1 MKYLVLYFF
10 LFLTACCNAGTI
22 DPSVDDSKYIE
33 YGKGYEC
40 VLPIMGILND
50 NLNSNFRASCVVIDR
65 YHILT
70 AAHVVQDSIT
80 QHVLYENKAYP
91 CLIVAI
97 HAKFNMKEKSAYDIA
112 IARLQRPIDLDFYPD
127 LYDNDD
133 EKGKIC
139 GMAGYG
145 FHGNF
150 KTGFLFNSYDNK
162 KRAGSNIIDD
172 IEGDVLTYSINNT
185 NKTSLEFLISP
196 GDSGGG
202 LFIDK
207 KLAGIHSFIYSKKGK
222 ADGKYGNVGCST
234 RISKYVEWI
243 RKTKQ
248 IIKQVIGEQN
258 EKKRMQPAAS
268 HKN

>member
-1 MKYLVLYFF
+1 MKCLALLFFVLGFSSVY
-10 LFLTACCNAGTI
+10 AGTI
-22 DPSVDDSKYIE
+22 DPSVSDDKYIK
-33 YGKGYEC
+33 YGEDYEC

-50 NLNSNFRASCVVIDR
+50 NLNSNFRGSCILIDR

-97 HAKFNMKEKSAYDIA
+97 HAKFDMTKKACHDIA
-112 IARLQRPIDLDFYPD
+112 IARLQRAIDLDFYPS
-127 LYDNDD
+127 LYEDND
-133 EKGKIC
+133 ETGKVC

-150 KTGFLFNSYDNK
+150 KTGYLMSNYDNK
-162 KRAGSNIIDD
+162 KRAGSNIIDG
-172 IEGDVLTYSINNT
+172 IEGDVLTYSIGQK

-202 LFIDK
+202 LFIDQ
-207 KLAGIHSFIYSKKGK
+207 KLAGIHSFIYSIKGK
-222 ADGKYGNVGCST
+222 ADGKYGNIGCST
-234 RISKYVEWI
+234 RVSNYIDWI
-243 RKTKQ
+243 NKTKK
-248 IIKQVIGEQN
+248 IIKKVIGEQD
-258 EKKRMQPAAS
+258 EKKRM
-268 HKN
+268 

>member
-1 MKYLVLYFF
+1 MKCLALLFFVLGFSSVY
-10 LFLTACCNAGTI
+10 AGTI
-22 DPSVDDSKYIE
+22 DPSVSDDKYIK
-33 YGKGYEC
+33 YGKDYEC

-50 NLNSNFRASCVVIDR
+50 NLNSNFRGSCIVIDR

-97 HAKFNMKEKSAYDIA
+97 HAKFDMTKKASHDIA
-112 IARLQRPIDLDFYPD
+112 IARLQRAIDLDFYPS
-127 LYDNDD
+127 LYEDND
-133 EKGKIC
+133 ETGKVC

-150 KTGFLFNSYDNK
+150 KTGYLMSNYDNK
-162 KRAGSNIIDD
+162 KRAGSNIIDG
-172 IEGDVLTYSINNT
+172 IEGDVLTYSIGQQ

-202 LFIDK
+202 LFIDQ
-207 KLAGIHSFIYSKKGK
+207 KLAGIHSFIYSIKGK
-222 ADGKYGNVGCST
+222 ADGKYGNIGCST
-234 RISKYVEWI
+234 RVSDYIDWI
-243 RKTKQ
+243 NKTKK
-248 IIKQVIGEQN
+248 IIKKVIGEQD
-258 EKKRMQPAAS
+258 EKKRM
-268 HKN
+268 

>member
-1 MKYLVLYFF
+1 MKCLALLFFVLGFSSVY
-10 LFLTACCNAGTI
+10 AGTI
-22 DPSVDDSKYIE
+22 DPSVSDDKYIK
-33 YGKGYEC
+33 YGKDYEC

-50 NLNSNFRASCVVIDR
+50 NLNSNFRGSCIVIDR

-97 HAKFNMKEKSAYDIA
+97 HAKFDMTKKASHDIA
-112 IARLQRPIDLDFYPD
+112 IARLQRAIDLDFYPS
-127 LYDNDD
+127 LYEDND
-133 EKGKIC
+133 ETGKVC

-150 KTGFLFNSYDNK
+150 KTGYLMSNYDNK
-162 KRAGSNIIDD
+162 KRAGSNIIDG
-172 IEGDVLTYSINNT
+172 IEGDVLTYSIGQQ

-202 LFIDK
+202 LFIDQ
-207 KLAGIHSFIYSKKGK
+207 KLAGIHSFIYSMKGK

-234 RISKYVEWI
+234 RVSDYIDWI
-243 RKTKQ
+243 NKTKK
-248 IIKQVIGEQN
+248 IIKKVIGEQD
-258 EKKRMQPAAS
+258 EKKRM
-268 HKN
+268 